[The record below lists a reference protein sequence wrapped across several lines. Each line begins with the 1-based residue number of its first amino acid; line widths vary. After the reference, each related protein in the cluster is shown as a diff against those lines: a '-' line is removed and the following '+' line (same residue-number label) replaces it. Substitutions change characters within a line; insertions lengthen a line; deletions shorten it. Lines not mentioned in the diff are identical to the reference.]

1 MSNKN
6 IIQTPSH
13 LSLFDKTNNVNR
25 PIDYRTGI
33 FDTCERNKLE
43 KRHFN
48 ISNIKYL
55 LNQIKLK
62 LGKEYN
68 LNEEVLTLVMT
79 NMYTSNYN
87 IMNVQDMND
96 KMLTTGVDEIK
107 SLLVSN
113 HIYIND
119 KTNTYTLMDRPQM
132 TSNKIEKQLPR
143 YSFY

>member
-1 MSNKN
+1 MSNRN

-13 LSLFDKTNNVNR
+13 LSLFDKTINR
-25 PIDYRTGI
+25 NAPIDYRTGM

-43 KRHFN
+43 KRFFN

-55 LNQIKLK
+55 LNKINSKI
-62 LGKEYN
+62 GNEYN
-68 LNEEVLTLVMT
+68 LNDEVLTLVMT

-87 IMNVQDMND
+87 IMNINDMND
-96 KMLTTGVDEIK
+96 KMLTTGVTEIK

-113 HIYIND
+113 NIYIKD
-119 KTNTYTLMDRPQM
+119 KTNTYTLMDRPQI

-143 YSFY
+143 HSFY